1 MTKAERKAYL
11 CRIRNGIN
19 EFPITYDG
27 ILQIMREMGY
37 KVLKYSEAKDLI
49 SEEKWED
56 CAANSTAFSG
66 NVKGIFTIFIADS
79 LNYEDRI
86 EKIAH
91 ELGHIEQGH
100 TTEDNKS
107 NEQRQ
112 EEEDEANEFVPF
124 FLAPPC
130 YLDQLGL
137 KTLEDVEEALPYST
151 KYCKLIFANLAA
163 YQLRHEPMSYEEKT
177 ICSMMQEPEKTNSP
191 QKEKTPDISSRDYT
205 YPTVPMKVVQQYIP
219 QPTSIPVKTKR
230 LLAGMGILTGVVM
243 VAMLCT
249 IFMLVGQNIGRNQII
264 PYSTSPS
271 EPHTPSQPSQSVEG
285 EESSFYQSHVETSSE
300 PVSQPESE
308 STTAVESSHQT
319 QPESRI
325 VSSVEDEGMLVYVT
339 TTGSKYHKWGCQYI
353 NGKTNLIDM
362 YISEAQ
368 DKGYQPCK
376 VCFGK

>member
-11 CRIRNGIN
+11 CRIRNGIKD
-19 EFPITYDG
+19 FPITYDG

-49 SEEKWED
+49 SEENWED
-56 CAANSTAFSG
+56 CATNSTAFSG

-79 LNYEDRI
+79 LNYEDRV

-130 YLDQLGL
+130 YLDQIGL
-137 KTLEDVEEALPYST
+137 KTLEDVETALPYST

-163 YQLRHEPMSYEEKT
+163 YQLRREPMSYEEKT
-177 ICSMMQEPEKTNSP
+177 ICSMMKEPEKTDSP
-191 QKEKTPDISSRDYT
+191 QKEKISDTFSSHCT
-205 YPTVPMKVVQQYIP
+205 YSQVPVHVIP
-219 QPTSIPVKTKR
+219 QYNPQLLHVPAKTKR
-230 LLAGMGILTGVVM
+230 FLAGVGVLI

-249 IFMLVGQNIGRNQII
+249 IFMLIGQNIGRNQIVPSSI
-264 PYSTSPS
+264 SQIEPYTLSQS
-271 EPHTPSQPSQSVEG
+271 SQPVKDQESLSSRSELETNSVPA
-285 EESSFYQSHVETSSE
+285 EESSTS
-300 PVSQPESE
+300 
-308 STTAVESSHQT
+308 TRI
-319 QPESRI
+319 ESRI
-325 VSSVEDEGMLVYVT
+325 VSSVENEGMLVYT
-339 TTGSKYHKWGCQYI
+339 TPSGQKYHKPTCQYVR
-353 NGKTNLIDM
+353 NKTNIIDM
-362 YISEAQ
+362 YLSEAQ
-368 DKGYQPCK
+368 AKGFEPCK
-376 VCFGK
+376 VCFRK